1 MGNVSNAS
9 CELELRGALAWMVGD
24 AGRGV
29 RTISD
34 MVAPNRVDCMLGSS
48 TGMRAAVAQALHH
61 CRQRQNFGKPS
72 PSSP

>member
-34 MVAPNRVDCMLGSS
+34 MVALNRVDCMLGRVFPPPV
-48 TGMRAAVAQALHH
+48 T
-61 CRQRQNFGKPS
+61 
-72 PSSP
+72 